1 MEDMLKGLLNPSAP
15 LMSPFRVLYNLE
27 VCHLLNFIFLHEIID
42 YVSVKVLSGK
52 LMPTV
57 VDSATGSSTQLFRRE
72 FLSAGGLNL
81 VCGVLRK
88 DFFPCEIS
96 YEIRQGCSL
105 IALQLARF
113 LLCGEVD
120 DSSSTASIKMQT
132 TPSKLQLTPTK
143 ITPTKISPARAQNT
157 PIKITIQPTSAAL
170 SPTKMSSAPSL
181 ATLGFTYSPV
191 KEDTE
196 ETARAAIQVLQTLSE
211 TEFLDM
217 ISCFVRVCW
226 SAAAGKLH
234 LASAPGS
241 SALAKDQ
248 SGELGPTGNG
258 NLGGTLFNPA
268 GRRSRQSSTGSTSSN
283 SSCGDGDGGLYLGI
297 CATQDQLCS
306 KDILIACEALELLVT
321 CLEVRGA
328 KELAAFYNFP
338 HVKGM

>member
-1 MEDMLKGLLNPSAP
+1 MQFTS
-15 LMSPFRVLYNLE
+15 F
-27 VCHLLNFIFLHEIID
+27 FLHEIIHCLF
-42 YVSVKVLSGK
+42 VKVLSGK

-181 ATLGFTYSPV
+181 AT
-191 KEDTE
+191 
-196 ETARAAIQVLQTLSE
+196 
-211 TEFLDM
+211 
-217 ISCFVRVCW
+217 
-226 SAAAGKLH
+226 
-234 LASAPGS
+234 
-241 SALAKDQ
+241 
-248 SGELGPTGNG
+248 SGE
-258 NLGGTLFNPA
+258 
-268 GRRSRQSSTGSTSSN
+268 
-283 SSCGDGDGGLYLGI
+283 
-297 CATQDQLCS
+297 
-306 KDILIACEALELLVT
+306 
-321 CLEVRGA
+321 
-328 KELAAFYNFP
+328 
-338 HVKGM
+338 